1 AEAFSTRDENGRIPI
16 VVICEREIR
25 VLSSLLMVA
34 GLVIVAGI
42 FADTLFR
49 TSLLTPLGIVAGL
62 LLVALVGFNASGFQ
76 TPKPVFKGSPNLIFL
91 AMKSSDSDERSQI
104 PRQTR
109 HQIEGLTRHVW
120 RNCSSR
126 PFSFVTRRTTQ
137 AFEMPRFSVRKIRFS
152 QPLKTG

>member
-1 AEAFSTRDENGRIPI
+1 MSLAHWELDGWNHRRKQQAAKENGHP
-16 VVICEREIR
+16 
-25 VLSSLLMVA
+25 LSEY
-34 GLVIVAGI
+34 
-42 FADTLFR
+42 
-49 TSLLTPLGIVAGL
+49 P
-62 LLVALVGFNASGFQ
+62 Q
-76 TPKPVFKGSPNLIFL
+76 PVFKGSPNLIFL

-152 QPLKTG
+152 QPLKTGLGSGNPLRFRDVGKRQAKCFDSPTHST